1 MIYSTVIKCKQYS
14 DKLLEEYDIYVQPI
28 NFPTVP
34 VGEERLRFAPTPY
47 HTDAMISELVEA
59 LVNVIGDSS
68 V

>member
-1 MIYSTVIKCKQYS
+1 MLSNV
-14 DKLLEEYDIYVQPI
+14 YVQPI